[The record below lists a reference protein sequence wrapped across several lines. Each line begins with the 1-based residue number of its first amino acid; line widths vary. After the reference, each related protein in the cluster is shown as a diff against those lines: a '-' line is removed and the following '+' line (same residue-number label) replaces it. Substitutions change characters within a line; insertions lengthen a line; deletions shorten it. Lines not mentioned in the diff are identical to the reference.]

1 MKENSDNS
9 TEYRVIEKVL
19 RIKLSKMGIKNK
31 IRISKYDLKDSASVK
46 IYVKGDINNVM
57 LSNLT
62 KQILNDLLPY
72 VFCNNSFYISSVS
85 ISSLK

>member
-1 MKENSDNS
+1 
-9 TEYRVIEKVL
+9 
-19 RIKLSKMGIKNK
+19 MGIKNK
-31 IRISKYDLKDSASVK
+31 IRISKYDLKDRASVK

-62 KQILNDLLPY
+62 KKILNDLLPY
-72 VFCNNSFYISSVS
+72 VICNNNFYVSSVS